1 MKRLLTF
8 VVIVLLFGWV
18 LFKASVW
25 WLADQRL
32 ADARAAMEH
41 VGVIERGSISSG
53 IEGRLLL
60 NDASYQDFRLAGP
73 LRAGRIIFDAGSPVN
88 LLKTLLDP
96 SALPPSWTLRGE
108 QLGVILEASMFRNW
122 VTDGGDGSDTLF
134 APVCGPDHRQQLG
147 SGDLVRMGMDGIA
160 GEMLIRQQPGDLYLE
175 ITTDRA
181 GSLEV
186 RWPGARLDVLNPD
199 SPIQGADGPVRVILR
214 DGGLM
219 RRIAAYCARE
229 SAVATEEWTEIVMEA
244 FRSGLNARG
253 YEASPQLLALYRQ
266 WLTEGGELTLM
277 LVPGEKLMGVP
288 VREPDGEQSA
298 TLAVRYNEQVVPDVF
313 LRAVQPPESTVVG
326 EAVQPLVPEGEDGE
340 VAGWYPA
347 DVAEAGRWTGRTVK
361 ATLSNGNVV
370 EGRLASVG
378 EQTLEIARIVGGGE
392 VAYPIVIRAIESF
405 EVWRRG
411 QTR

>member
-53 IEGRLLL
+53 IDGRLVL

>member
-32 ADARAAMEH
+32 ADARTAMEH

-53 IEGRLLL
+53 IEGRLLF

-73 LRAGRIIFDAGSPVN
+73 LRAGRVTFDAGSPVN

-96 SALPPSWTLRGE
+96 AALPPSWTLRGE

-122 VTDGGDGSDTLF
+122 VTDGGDGGDTLF

-147 SGDLVRMGMDGIA
+147 SGDLVRMGMDGIT

-186 RWPGARLDVLNPD
+186 RWPGARLDVMNPD
-199 SPIQGADGPVRVILR
+199 SPIQGADGPMRVILR

-266 WLTEGGELTLM
+266 WLTEGGELTLT

-313 LRAVQPPESTVVG
+313 LRAVQPPEATVVG
-326 EAVQPLVPEGEDGE
+326 EAIQPLLPEGEDGE